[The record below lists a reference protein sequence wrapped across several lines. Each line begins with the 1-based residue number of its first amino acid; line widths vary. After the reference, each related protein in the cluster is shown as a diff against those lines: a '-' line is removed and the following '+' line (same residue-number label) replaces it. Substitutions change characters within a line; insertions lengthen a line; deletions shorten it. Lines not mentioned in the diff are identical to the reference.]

1 MHLFTTIAMKCIIS
15 KWKLHARVCVY
26 IYIFVS
32 MYEGHLESKERFAI
46 QRYLL
51 IFINRKETE
60 YAGFIT
66 HLHLLLHIV
75 TLDIEALVV
84 P

>member
-1 MHLFTTIAMKCIIS
+1 MKNVKFPPSDTESRHLK
-15 KWKLHARVCVY
+15 VN
-26 IYIFVS
+26 IYIAHS
-32 MYEGHLESKERFAI
+32 ESKECFAI
-46 QRYLL
+46 K
-51 IFINRKETE
+51 IFIETE

-66 HLHLLLHIV
+66 HLHLRLHIV

>member
-1 MHLFTTIAMKCIIS
+1 
-15 KWKLHARVCVY
+15 
-26 IYIFVS
+26 
-32 MYEGHLESKERFAI
+32 MYEGRSESKERFFHTK
-46 QRYLL
+46 R
-51 IFINRKETE
+51 FINNTKERE

-75 TLDIEALVV
+75 TLDTEAFVV